1 MGPIISKGAALLL
14 LLLLFANIDAV
25 PVSEASLRAAA
36 EEGDAAAQYDL
47 GVMYAHGQGADQNHK
62 KACKW
67 YKRAAEQEHAL
78 AHQRLGIMYREG
90 QGVKQNSK
98 KAIAHLKRSLEQGN
112 SNAQKS
118 LTVTYAKEAR
128 EGDAE
133 SQNILG
139 SMYYH
144 GKGVKQSYEQAFDW
158 FQMAAEQGHAG
169 AQYQAAAAREKK
181 PGRHSW
187 QYWKTPLCSAM
198 TLVAGVS
205 SGSKQRSAVQVCMCT
220 WVVGWMYV

>member
-1 MGPIISKGAALLL
+1 M
-14 LLLLFANIDAV
+14 
-25 PVSEASLRAAA
+25 
-36 EEGDAAAQYDL
+36 
-47 GVMYAHGQGADQNHK
+47 
-62 KACKW
+62 
-67 YKRAAEQEHAL
+67 

-169 AQYQAAAAREKK
+169 AQYQLGWIYNDGKGVKQNSKKARAWLNK
-181 PGRHSW
+181 
-187 QYWKTPLCSAM
+187 A
-198 TLVAGVS
+198 
-205 SGSKQRSAVQVCMCT
+205 KQQGYEGDRI
-220 WVVGWMYV
+220 W